1 MIATTTGVKG
11 KHRQELEFEEK
22 IPTPGDTTDRLLALA
37 RQGEDFP
44 ATTAVAKFITELAST
59 EEASITELANI
70 VLQDYGLTSK
80 LLRLLNSVYLRRFG
94 EVTTVSRAIVLLGFD
109 QLKDIV
115 LSISLF
121 EKLQKKNMKPVAD
134 LIAKAIYSGIVS
146 KRIAETLGE
155 KNMEE
160 IFVCSV
166 FHRFG
171 EFLAAYYM
179 PGNYTKALNL
189 MDGHPELY
197 RASKAEFREV
207 GLIIAH
213 EWRFPS
219 KVVACMERIRSEDIE
234 GAGANE
240 IDRLK
245 LISTISN
252 DIAEIMDGPEN
263 TAEKKQKI
271 ERLLDSLKG
280 RFGGLVKS
288 AETIISQSTADM
300 QVYCTAYGIKLED
313 SDLGQ
318 RLLGDRALESKQAGK
333 EDAWRSFSV
342 AETFAEAEE
351 SVEMIFAKGMQDVTQ
366 AISENFSIDDVFR
379 IILETMYRG
388 LHQLGARRTV
398 FFMRDVK
405 EPKFMVR
412 LALGQIIKVGL
423 AMVIDG
429 KDEDII
435 GILLKEQKDLF
446 VSNTM
451 SEQAAP
457 LIPAWYMSISPE
469 PSFLLLLPITVNQV
483 SLGFIMIEG
492 PVDQGKNIMK
502 HHLNNLRV
510 LLNQIVLA
518 IKYSRR

>member
-1 MIATTTGVKG
+1 MTITTGEKL
-11 KHRQELEFEEK
+11 KHSQELEFEEK
-22 IPTPGDTTDRLLALA
+22 IPKPEDTTDKLLALA
-37 RQGEDFP
+37 RNGEDFP
-44 ATTAVAKFITELAST
+44 ATTAVAKFITEIAST

-80 LLRLLNSVYLRRFG
+80 LLKLLNSVYLRRFG

-134 LIAKAIYSGIVS
+134 LIAKAIYAGIVS
-146 KRIAETLGE
+146 KKIAEALGE
-155 KNMEE
+155 KNTEE

-179 PGNYTKALNL
+179 PGTYAKTLSL
-189 MDGHPELY
+189 IEGHSEID
-197 RASKAEFREV
+197 RASKEKFCEV
-207 GLIIAH
+207 GLTIAH

-219 KVVACMERIRSEDIE
+219 KVIACMERIHCEDIE
-234 GAGANE
+234 AAGARE

-252 DIAEIMDGPEN
+252 DIAEIMDGPEG
-263 TAEKKQKI
+263 TAEKKQQI
-271 ERLLDSLKG
+271 ERLLAGFKG

-288 AETIISQSTADM
+288 AETIIEHSTADM

-318 RLLGDRALESKQAGK
+318 RLLGDRASESRQA

-342 AETFAEAEE
+342 AETFSDAEE

-366 AISENFSIDDVFR
+366 AISENFSIEDVFR

-388 LHQLGARRTV
+388 LRRLGARRTV
-398 FFMRDVK
+398 FFMRDVR

-412 LALGQIIKVGL
+412 LALGQLIKVGL
-423 AMVIDG
+423 TMAIDG
-429 KDEDII
+429 KDEDVI

-446 VSNTM
+446 ISNTM
-451 SEQAAP
+451 SERAAP
-457 LIPAWYMSISPE
+457 LMPAWYKSISPE
-469 PSFLLLLPITVNQV
+469 PSFLVLFPITVNQV
-483 SLGFIMIEG
+483 SFGFIMIEG
-492 PVDQGKNIMK
+492 PEDQGKNIMK
-502 HHLNNLRV
+502 HHLNNVRV
-510 LLNQIVLA
+510 LLNQIILA